1 MKLEILS
8 FRDRFDILLEKR
20 PSGVAELI
28 YAMLYGK
35 SQLREDM
42 DDVLEVIVNG
52 LTYAGQPIH
61 IVINYTLIVLVVV
74 PFLLSANRAVGK
86 KSRAWLACLT
96 IAVIA
101 QVALWFAARAVGM
114 GVIGVSL
121 VWSIML
127 GYLLIDYLRGNL
139 GRTGH
144 RRGLVPVALGAGC
157 GGIVYYAVGFP
168 AITTI
173 AHLVAAGIGVGLFYL
188 IQFIAAKKRV
198 TSLL

>member
-1 MKLEILS
+1 
-8 FRDRFDILLEKR
+8 
-20 PSGVAELI
+20 
-28 YAMLYGK
+28 MLYGK

>member
-1 MKLEILS
+1 
-8 FRDRFDILLEKR
+8 
-20 PSGVAELI
+20 
-28 YAMLYGK
+28 
-35 SQLREDM
+35 M

-101 QVALWFAARAVGM
+101 QVALWFAARGA
-114 GVIGVSL
+114 IGVSL

-144 RRGLVPVALGAGC
+144 GRRLVPIALGAGC

-173 AHLVAAGIGVGLFYL
+173 AHLVAAGIGVGFWSDRSELDARVGPATLFEPTMSEDERELRYHTWL
-188 IQFIAAKKRV
+188 RAVERSRGWADAPQ
-198 TSLL
+198 